1 MGGETECW
9 LPFVSLQNLGFPVS
23 ETRSGGPGRAAGC
36 AAGRREIPLGFLP
49 RPARCRGASQQ
60 PRCPGLREPA
70 SPRWPP
76 PNPWETPRKL
86 CGFSRPPAPPNA
98 GGGARGV
105 FRPRGRGSAS
115 LPLATCQHSATSP
128 EGPGL
133 PASLDPPPGSDSF
146 GHMTPLSLARL
157 GLTPP
162 TRLPWGACLSGSGRR
177 SQERAATCRGCRERA
192 PGRWGT
198 AGKRAGGGF
207 CRLNAE
213 LIAQCLGRRGTLP

>member
-1 MGGETECW
+1 MLAAFRLAAELRFPCLRDAKWGARSSCRVRCW
-9 LPFVSLQNLGFPVS
+9 PPRNPSRVPAPACALSRGLAAAPLPGAP
-23 ETRSGGPGRAAGC
+23 
-36 AAGRREIPLGFLP
+36 
-49 RPARCRGASQQ
+49 GASV
-60 PRCPGLREPA
+60 PAVATPEPVGDSQEVVWLLQTA
-70 SPRWPP
+70 
-76 PNPWETPRKL
+76 
-86 CGFSRPPAPPNA
+86 CAPPNA

-133 PASLDPPPGSDSF
+133 PASLDPPPGSGSF

>member
-1 MGGETECW
+1 MGGPVELQGALLATEK
-9 LPFVSLQNLGFPVS
+9 SL
-23 ETRSGGPGRAAGC
+23 SG
-36 AAGRREIPLGFLP
+36 
-49 RPARCRGASQQ
+49 S
-60 PRCPGLREPA
+60 CPGLRAVEGPCSSPAAWGSGSQRPRGGHPRTHGRLPGSCAA
-70 SPRWPP
+70 SPDRL
-76 PNPWETPRKL
+76 R
-86 CGFSRPPAPPNA
+86 APNA

-133 PASLDPPPGSDSF
+133 PASLDPPPGSGSF